1 MSSRIVV
8 IQVIWD
14 ILVIWVI
21 FADNESVDQGNFG
34 HSGNFGNF
42 DRLRM
47 I

>member
-1 MSSRIVV
+1 MV

-21 FADNESVDQGNFG
+21 FAEYESVDQGNLG
-34 HSGNFGNF
+34 HLGIFENF
-42 DRLRM
+42 DHLRM